1 MEKEKIFIFD
11 TTLRDGEQAAGLRLD
26 AIEKLEIAR
35 QLTKLNVDI
44 IEAGF
49 PISSQEDFKAVELIS
64 KEIKGPVI
72 TGLTRAVPKDIDVC
86 AKALKKAEKPRIHTG
101 MGVSDIHILGKF
113 KDKKYGKSLKEK
125 KDKVFQMSVDAVR
138 RAKKYVDDIEFY
150 PEDAGRANQEYLCQI
165 LEGVID
171 AGATVVNIPDTTG
184 YTVPEQFGA
193 LIRNIRENV
202 PNINK
207 AIISVH
213 CHDDLGMAVANTLAG
228 IKNGARQIECT
239 VNGIGER
246 AGNTSLEEVV
256 MSLKVRKDYFNVD
269 TSIKIDELY
278 KTSQLV
284 SRRIGIPVPPNKAIV
299 GANAFA
305 HSSGIHVDGFLKSK
319 DTYEIISPEDVG
331 FPQSK
336 VILTARS
343 GRHALKFRLKELGYD
358 VSGKNLEK
366 VYANFL
372 DLADKV
378 HEVTDDM
385 IISIMEND
393 ITGIAEKYKLEYLH
407 ISSGT
412 DSIPTATVR
421 IKISKDTKQTA
432 ACGSGPV
439 DAVYKAIDNAVDM
452 KVKLSEF
459 SIHAVD
465 KGADTLGEVTI
476 KAQSKGHTVIGQGVS
491 TDIIEASAK
500 AYMDG
505 LNKLAYRINSR
516 KKE

>member
-1 MEKEKIFIFD
+1 MEKERIFVFD
-11 TTLRDGEQAAGLRLD
+11 TTLRDGEQAAGLRLNS
-26 AIEKLEIAR
+26 IEKLEIAR
-35 QLTKLNVDI
+35 QLEKLNVDI

-64 KEIKGPVI
+64 REIKGPVI

-86 AKALKKAEKPRIHTG
+86 AKALEKAKKPRIHTG
-101 MGVSDIHILGKF
+101 IGVSDIHILGKF
-113 KDKKYGKSLKEK
+113 KDKKYGRSLKEK
-125 KDKVFQMSVDAVR
+125 RDKVFQMSVDAVK
-138 RAKKYVDDIEFY
+138 RAKRYVDDVEFY
-150 PEDAGRANQEYLCQI
+150 PEDAGRANKKYLYKI

-193 LIRNIRENV
+193 LIRDIRENV
-202 PNINK
+202 SNINK
-207 AIISVH
+207 AVISIH

-239 VNGIGER
+239 INGIGEC

-256 MSLKVRKDYFNVD
+256 MSLKVRQDYFDVD
-269 TSIKIDELY
+269 TSIKTDELY

-305 HSSGIHVDGFLKSK
+305 YSSGIHVDGFLKSK
-319 DTYEIISPEDVG
+319 ETYEIISPEAVG

-343 GRHALKFRLKELGYD
+343 GRHALKFRLKELGYGVPD
-358 VSGKNLEK
+358 NNLEK
-366 VYANFL
+366 VYKNFL
-372 DLADKV
+372 SLADKV
-378 HEVTDDM
+378 HEVTNDM

-393 ITGIAEKYKLEYLH
+393 LTRITEKYKLEYLH

-412 DSIPTATVR
+412 NSIPTATVK
-421 IKISKDTKQTA
+421 IKIGKNVKQTA
-432 ACGSGPV
+432 SCGDGPV
-439 DAVYKAIDNAVDM
+439 DAVYNAINKAIDM
-452 KVKLSEF
+452 KTKLTEF
-459 SIHAVD
+459 AIHAVNS
-465 KGADTLGEVTI
+465 GANTLGEVTI
-476 KAQSKGHTVIGQGVS
+476 KVQNKGHTVIGQGAS

-500 AYMDG
+500 AYIDG
-505 LNKLAYRINSR
+505 LNKLAYRINNR